1 MSAIYTMDTILDARF
16 PSRFRF
22 YRIPIKHRAPIVF
35 LLIYIPTE
43 ATRDEAVLSRLAG
56 II

>member
-1 MSAIYTMDTILDARF
+1 MDTILDARF